1 MKRIVRLTE
10 SDLARIVRRVVNE
23 ATESSM
29 SVAAGAGTAVDKAIA
44 KEIYDSQGYIY
55 DDLKMLYNALK
66 KIKDENQYWRV
77 NHELYVIVDGDY
89 SGITDYINNFAA
101 GLELTKYGIYSAIEA
116 VAGKKVAA
124 ELNTEHTWGDQF
136 YGKGG

>member
-29 SVAAGAGTAVDKAIA
+29 SAAAGAGTAVDKAIA
-44 KEIYDSQGYIY
+44 KEIYNSQGYIY
-55 DDLKMLYNALK
+55 DDLTMLYNTIK

-101 GLELTKYGIYSAIEA
+101 GLELSKYGVYDAIKA
-116 VAGKKVAA
+116 VAGKKVAD
-124 ELNTEHTWGDQF
+124 ELNTELTWSD
-136 YGKGG
+136 KLNSPN